1 MIIYEILFVLITLA
15 TLNVFLFYS
24 KSVSMYWSIFSNL
37 VYGLLII
44 SYFTIRYSNL
54 TNFFF
59 ITVILGLIGALFL
72 KSGINLNQ
80 IQETYREGTFLFWFM
95 LILTIITL
103 LGIIRSFNY
112 AIKLLYMEAPIGD
125 KGYSG
130 PKGDDGET
138 LDSDLNMC
146 YNQGVELVEKKIR
159 KYKDDNNIEY
169 DPKLLQFK
177 NLYFKRQIKNIC
189 NSDYYKKLKKMYG
202 SHYGPVKE
210 MNNGLEKMINHL
222 LTYKNGLRF
231 LENEFYVKYQ
241 MENQLMTPGES
252 VSPFVMI
259 EKNEVWKW
267 VNK

>member
-1 MIIYEILFVLITLA
+1 MIIYEIIVGLFILITINL
-15 TLNVFLFYS
+15 FLFYS
-24 KSVSMYWSIFSNL
+24 TNITTYWKFFSNF

-44 SYFTIRYSNL
+44 SYFTLRYTNL

-59 ITVILGLIGALFL
+59 VTVILGLISALIL

-103 LGIIRSFNY
+103 LGIMRSFNY
-112 AIKLLYMEAPIGD
+112 SIKLLYMEAPRGD
-125 KGYSG
+125 KGFSG
-130 PKGDDGET
+130 SIGDDGET

-146 YNQGVELVEKKIR
+146 YNQGVELVEKMIR
-159 KYKDDNNIEY
+159 KYKDDNNIVY

-177 NLYFKRQIKNIC
+177 NLYFKRQIKYIC
-189 NSDYYKKLKKMYG
+189 NSEQYKKLKKIYG

-210 MNNGLEKMINHL
+210 MNNGLEKMVKHL

-231 LENEFYVKYQ
+231 LEDEFYVKYQ
-241 MENQLMTPGES
+241 MENELLTPSES
-252 VSPFVMI
+252 ISPFVLI
-259 EKNEVWKW
+259 EKNEVWNW

>member
-24 KSVSMYWSIFSNL
+24 KSVSMYWSIFSN
-37 VYGLLII
+37 VIYGLLTI
-44 SYFTIRYSNL
+44 SYFTLRYTNL

-59 ITVILGLIGALFL
+59 LSLILGLLSALML
-72 KSGINLNQ
+72 KFGINLNQ

-112 AIKLLYMEAPIGD
+112 SINLLYMEAPKGD
-125 KGYSG
+125 KGFTG
-130 PKGDDGET
+130 PIGNNGDT

-146 YNQGVELVEKKIR
+146 YNQGVELVEQMIR
-159 KYKDDNNIEY
+159 KHKDDNNIEY

-189 NSDYYKKLKKMYG
+189 NSDHYKKLKKMYG
-202 SHYGPVKE
+202 SHYGPVSE
-210 MNNGLEKMINHL
+210 LNNGLEKMIKHL
-222 LTYKNGLRF
+222 LSYKNGLRF
-231 LENEFYVKYQ
+231 LEDEFYVKYQ
-241 MENQLMTPGES
+241 MENELMIPGES

-259 EKNEVWKW
+259 EKNEVWNW